1 MPLSTLDLAFISAAI
16 LGFRHGFD
24 YDHIAAI
31 SDITSMEPSR
41 KTAMRMGFV
50 YILGHAVT
58 LGALGAAAILFQH
71 ALPRQIDH
79 WAERAVGATLI
90 LLGVYVLG
98 SLVRR
103 KDDTL
108 PPSRAALVI
117 HGARW
122 IQWKVQR
129 LFGRGPQQLPKREQ
143 EPYNPVVVFLIGVI
157 HGLGAETP
165 SQLLIFLLAANLG
178 GASLGLLGL
187 SVFLAGLIAMNLL
200 MTASIV
206 GVLGISANKPR
217 LLQWMIGA
225 TAAYSVVVG
234 IIFVA
239 GSANLLPAL
248 GGAG

>member
-1 MPLSTLDLAFISAAI
+1 MSLSTLDLAFVSAGI

-41 KTAMRMGFV
+41 KAAMRMGFV

-58 LGALGAAAILFQH
+58 LGALGGAVILFQH
-71 ALPRQIDH
+71 ALPRQIDR

-90 LLGVYVLG
+90 LLGIYVLG
-98 SLVRR
+98 SLLRS
-103 KDDTL
+103 KDNIL

-117 HGARW
+117 HGVRW
-122 IQWKVQR
+122 IQWKAQR
-129 LFGRGPQQLPKREQ
+129 LFGRGPDCLPKQEQ
-143 EPYNPVVVFLIGVI
+143 EPYNPVLVFLIGVI

-178 GASLGLLGL
+178 GASLGLMGL
-187 SVFLAGLIAMNLL
+187 AVFLVGLITMNLL

-206 GVLGISANKPR
+206 GVLGISANRPR
-217 LLQWMIGA
+217 LLQWVIGA
-225 TAAYSVVVG
+225 TATYSVVVG
-234 IIFVA
+234 IIFVM

-248 GGAG
+248 GG

>member
-1 MPLSTLDLAFISAAI
+1 MSLSTLDLAFVSAGI

-31 SDITSMEPSR
+31 SDITSMEPSS
-41 KTAMRMGFV
+41 KAAMRMGFV

-58 LGALGAAAILFQH
+58 LGALGGAVILFQH
-71 ALPRQIDH
+71 ALPRQIDR

-90 LLGVYVLG
+90 LLGIYVLG
-98 SLVRR
+98 SLLRS
-103 KDDTL
+103 KDNIL

-117 HGARW
+117 HGVRW
-122 IQWKVQR
+122 IQWKAQR
-129 LFGRGPQQLPKREQ
+129 FFGRGPDCLPKQEQ
-143 EPYNPVVVFLIGVI
+143 EPYNPVLVFLIGVI

-178 GASLGLLGL
+178 GASLGLMGL
-187 SVFLAGLIAMNLL
+187 AVFLVGLITMNLL

-206 GVLGISANKPR
+206 GVLGISANRPR
-217 LLQWMIGA
+217 LLQWVIGA
-225 TAAYSVVVG
+225 TATYSVVVG
-234 IIFVA
+234 IIFVM

-248 GGAG
+248 GG

>member
-1 MPLSTLDLAFISAAI
+1 MSLSTLDLAFVSAGI

-31 SDITSMEPSR
+31 SDITSMERSR

-58 LGALGAAAILFQH
+58 LGALGAAVILFQH
-71 ALPRQIDH
+71 SLPRQIDR
-79 WAERAVGATLI
+79 WAERAVGTTLI
-90 LLGVYVLG
+90 LLGLYVLR
-98 SLVRR
+98 SLLRGR
-103 KDDTL
+103 GQDKAL
-108 PPSRAALVI
+108 PPSRAALVL
-117 HGARW
+117 HGVRW
-122 IQWKVQR
+122 MRWKTQR
-129 LFGRGPQQLPKREQ
+129 LFGGGPEELPKRDQ
-143 EPYNPVVVFLIGVI
+143 EPYNPAVVFLIGVI

-187 SVFLAGLIAMNLL
+187 AIFLIGLIIMNLL

-217 LLQWMIGA
+217 VLQWVIGS
-225 TAAYSVVVG
+225 TAAYSVVIGVV
-234 IIFVA
+234 FVA
-239 GSANLLPAL
+239 GSANLLPSL
-248 GGAG
+248 GG